1 MIINLKSE
9 INNNKKLY
17 SLLIIYV
24 LFAATTYE
32 LFNRP
37 FGDVKIIKIA
47 LDDYIPFIKEL
58 IIPYHTFMPMVIL
71 SGSIIFV
78 KNKFQYKKLI
88 LVLFVA
94 QITAYISFMIY
105 QTYVPRYPIDLLGN
119 DIFSKLVA
127 ATYSVDASYSGT
139 PSMHVCVMLL
149 CIAYIYKE
157 RIKQPYKTLMIIY
170 MIFVA
175 LTTVLVKQ
183 HVVLDIPGGM
193 VHAVLNYVFVEYLL
207 VKKLKLLRE

>member
-1 MIINLKSE
+1 MIRNLKSE

-157 RIKQPYKTLMIIY
+157 SIKQPFKILMIIY

-193 VHAVLNYVFVEYLL
+193 VHAVLNYVFVECIL
-207 VKKLKLLRE
+207 VKKFKLIRQ